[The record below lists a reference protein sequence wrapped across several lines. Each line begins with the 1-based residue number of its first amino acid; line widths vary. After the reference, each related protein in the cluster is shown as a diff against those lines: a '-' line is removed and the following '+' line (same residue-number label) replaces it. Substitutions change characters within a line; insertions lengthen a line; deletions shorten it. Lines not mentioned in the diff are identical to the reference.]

1 VELRDDFAR
10 FALPFSAAHASW
22 QGQLPR
28 ETEKTQLTK
37 IPDWIA
43 THTDVKGLTLVRTR
57 AEDRGETAV
66 AEAITAR
73 ITEIAIGR
81 GEDPMTY
88 AYDHLLEDNK
98 RILREPLTR
107 TFRMVPDRVAK
118 KGMTRHE
125 AVVDTLSN
133 LMRKYRGDE
142 NTSFSKLA
150 QLGRLDKSFEVFIL
164 EWANSFPADVVE
176 IARSRL
182 TAAGYSA
189 KK

>member
-1 VELRDDFAR
+1 M
-10 FALPFSAAHASW
+10 
-22 QGQLPR
+22 
-28 ETEKTQLTK
+28 TK

-43 THTDVKGLTLVRTR
+43 THTDVKELTHVRTR
-57 AEDRGETAV
+57 AEDRGEAAV
-66 AEAITAR
+66 AKVITAR
-73 ITEIAIGR
+73 ITEIAIER

-125 AVVDTLSN
+125 AVVDTLCN
-133 LMRKYRGDE
+133 LMRKYRDHE
-142 NTSFSKLA
+142 NTSFAKLA
-150 QLGRLDKSFEVFIL
+150 RLGRLDKSFEVFIL
-164 EWANSFPADVVE
+164 EWADSFPADVVE

-182 TAAGYSA
+182 DAEDYTAR
-189 KK
+189 K